1 MDIAKL
7 QMTPAYRMVSD
18 DLRQRIVRGEVKEGE
33 PFPIEADLASKF
45 GVHRST
51 IREALRVLEQEGLLR
66 RVGKRLVVT
75 VPSHSDLAGA
85 AERALRMHQVT
96 YRNVWEVANTLEPL
110 CAQLA
115 AERINDA
122 ELAQLEANLQHTAK
136 LVEKGESP
144 IAATIEFQSLIA
156 EATHNQVLL
165 LARAPVSLLMLSG
178 YATIAPALP
187 QSGPRLLQAHRHV
200 FESLQRHDAESA
212 VSWTRKHLAD
222 HRRGFEVAGLDF
234 DSVNPEPK

>member
-1 MDIAKL
+1 MDIEKL
-7 QMTPAYRMVSD
+7 QMTPAYRIVSD

-51 IREALRVLEQEGLLR
+51 IREALRLLEQEGLLR

-75 VPSHSDLAGA
+75 VPSHNDLAGA

-96 YRNVWEVANTLEPL
+96 DRNVWEVANTLEPL

-115 AERINDA
+115 AERISDD
-122 ELAQLEANLQHTAK
+122 ELTQLELNLQHTAT

-156 EATHNQVLL
+156 EATHNQALL

-187 QSGPRLLQAHRHV
+187 QSGPRLLEAHRQV
-200 FESLQRHDAESA
+200 VDALRRHDADTA

-222 HRRGFEVAGLDF
+222 HRRGFEAAGLDF
-234 DSVNPEPK
+234 DSVIPEPT

>member
-156 EATHNQVLL
+156 EATHNQ
-165 LARAPVSLLMLSG
+165 ACCWPAP
-178 YATIAPALP
+178 
-187 QSGPRLLQAHRHV
+187 R
-200 FESLQRHDAESA
+200 SA
-212 VSWTRKHLAD
+212 C
-222 HRRGFEVAGLDF
+222 
-234 DSVNPEPK
+234 

>member
-1 MDIAKL
+1 MDIAKI
-7 QMTPAYRMVSD
+7 QMTPAYRIVSD
-18 DLRQRIVRGEVKEGE
+18 DLRSRIVRGEVKEGE
-33 PFPIEADLASKF
+33 PFPIEADLASRF

-75 VPSHSDLAGA
+75 VPSHNALAGA

-96 YRNVWEVANTLEPL
+96 YRDVWEVANTLEPL

-115 AERINDA
+115 AERITDA
-122 ELAQLEANLQHTAK
+122 ELARLDHNLGHTAT
-136 LVEKGESP
+136 LVAQGESP
-144 IAATIEFQSLIA
+144 ITATIEFQSLIA
-156 EATHNQVLL
+156 EATRNRALL

-187 QSGPRLLQAHRHV
+187 QSGPRLLEAHRRV
-200 FESLQRHDAESA
+200 FESLQRHDVESA
-212 VSWTRKHLAD
+212 VTWTRKHLAD

-234 DSVNPEPK
+234 DSVIPVPK